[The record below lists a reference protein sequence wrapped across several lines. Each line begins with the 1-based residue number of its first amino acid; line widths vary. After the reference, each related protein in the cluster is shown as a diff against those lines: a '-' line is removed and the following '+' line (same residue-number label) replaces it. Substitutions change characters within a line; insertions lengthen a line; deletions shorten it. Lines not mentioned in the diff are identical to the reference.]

1 MPYEIPQNLKY
12 QEKIIFGLT
21 FPQLIWIGLFAGSGA
36 LIFLKAPLE
45 LYFRAAI
52 SGILVLLGF
61 GFAFMNLAQ
70 HILTFR
76 TYRNSLREA
85 GYLDKR
91 ANSFVEVKK
100 VENDSIYLKTGG
112 MRAVLQIIPINFSIL
127 SEAEQRAIISAYR
140 DFLNSLD
147 FPVQIVMRTVN
158 LSLDSYMNALRSDVE
173 KTKNEGLIEQFNSF
187 QEFVKGFIEKNAV
200 KNRLFY
206 IVVPYSASYSRNFL
220 KDVAIGIG
228 NLSREKKGKTSYE
241 LNKETA
247 LNQLDVRVKLCIEKL
262 KKCSLITQRLNSEQ
276 LVSLLASFFGE
287 FVEAQN
293 DYFFPLTL
301 LGEFKASEA
310 QT

>member
-1 MPYEIPQNLKY
+1 MPYEIPQNLRY

-21 FPQLIWIGLFAGSGA
+21 FPQLIWLGLFAGSGA

-61 GFAFMNLAQ
+61 GFAFMGLAQ
-70 HILTFR
+70 HLLTFR
-76 TYRNSLREA
+76 AYRSSIREA

-91 ANSFVEVKK
+91 LNSFVEVKK

-147 FPVQIVMRTVN
+147 FTVQIVMRTVN
-158 LSLDSYMNALRSDVE
+158 LSLDSYMNALRLDVE
-173 KTKNEGLIEQFNSF
+173 KTKNPNLLEQFNSF

-206 IVVPYSASYSRNFL
+206 IVVPYSAGYSRNFL
-220 KDVAIGIG
+220 KDISIGLG
-228 NLSREKKGKTSYE
+228 NLFREKKGKTSYE
-241 LNKETA
+241 LNKEIA
-247 LNQLDVRVKLCIEKL
+247 LNQIDVRVKLCMEKL
-262 KKCSLITQRLNSEQ
+262 KRSNLITQRLNSEQ

-293 DYFFPLTL
+293 DYFFPVTL
-301 LGEFKASEA
+301 LEEFKVKEA
-310 QT
+310 CA